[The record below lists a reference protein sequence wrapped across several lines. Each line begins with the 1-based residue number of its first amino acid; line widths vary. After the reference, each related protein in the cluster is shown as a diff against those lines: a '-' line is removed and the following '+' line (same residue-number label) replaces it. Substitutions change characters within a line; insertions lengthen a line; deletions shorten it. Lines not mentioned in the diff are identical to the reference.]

1 MVKFEYA
8 FYLLLVVFFTVLYYV
23 QQTDLIVQKQYSPQ
37 VQDVLEYRRQVM
49 LRACSVVGDLDEMT
63 KNGTSFQELIEIH
76 RRVQNLD
83 EKLWEPSTQCFEP
96 VQDTGRRYV
105 IYEIFN
111 RNNLTETRFILENIK
126 DKS

>member
-1 MVKFEYA
+1 MIKIEYA

-23 QQTDLIVQKQYSPQ
+23 QQTDLILQKQYSPQ
-37 VQDVLEYRRQVM
+37 VQDVLEYRRRVM

-63 KNGTSFQELIEIH
+63 KNGTSFQELIETH

-83 EKLWEPSTQCFEP
+83 EKLWEPSNQCFEP

-111 RNNLTETRFILENIK
+111 RNNLTETRFEFEDIK
-126 DKS
+126 NKK

>member
-1 MVKFEYA
+1 MIKIEYA
-8 FYLLLVVFFTVLYYV
+8 FYLLLVVFFTVLYYI
-23 QQTDLIVQKQYSPQ
+23 QQTDQIVQKQYSPQ

-111 RNNLTETRFILENIK
+111 RNNLTETRFTFENIK
-126 DKS
+126 DKK

>member
-1 MVKFEYA
+1 MIKIEYA
-8 FYLLLVVFFTVLYYV
+8 FYLLLVVFFTVLYYI
-23 QQTDLIVQKQYSPQ
+23 QQTDQIVQKQYSPQ

>member
-1 MVKFEYA
+1 MIKIEYA
-8 FYLLLVVFFTVLYYV
+8 FYLLLVVFFTVLYYI
-23 QQTDLIVQKQYSPQ
+23 QQTDQIVQKQYSPQ
-37 VQDVLEYRRQVM
+37 VQDALEYRRQVM